1 MGETIEQVISNL
13 WLISRTA
20 LATAQYRGRHS
31 SMCYV
36 KQELIKGYPRMVEG
50 MTGKQIWFTIENIIN

>member
-20 LATAQYRGRHS
+20 LATQDSGRHS
-31 SMCYV
+31 RMCYV
-36 KQELIKGYPRMVEG
+36 KQELVKGYPRMVEG
-50 MTGKQIWFTIENIIN
+50 MSSKQIWFTIEDSI

>member
-20 LATAQYRGRHS
+20 LATQDSGRHS
-31 SMCYV
+31 RMYYV
-36 KQELIKGYPRMVEG
+36 KQELEKGYPRMIEG
-50 MTGKQIWFTIENIIN
+50 MSSKQIWFTIEDSI